1 MTEKKITNEQWHE
14 DEKIWWDKFGHYM
27 TFQWTL
33 TPELNETL
41 RSDIRDDYT
50 DFLHVPS
57 GSLLD
62 IGCGGGWLS
71 MYFAMK
77 GMNVHGVDLSQE
89 QINDANALKEKHLL
103 QNVSFECCDLV
114 QWDCQKFDQ
123 GFDSVFVSAF
133 LHHVPEDELQI
144 IFDKIASVL
153 KPGGAVYLYE
163 PLSEAV
169 PVKANTISRG
179 VDFFFKAVVYV
190 LSTLLP
196 KRLGLY
202 NEDYI
207 QIVGRGYQMC
217 SPHERPVELSVLKKC
232 CRDSFD
238 IIEVKGR
245 HLFSLG
251 FAMHSMGL
259 KKIPRAIYSKIAKI
273 LYFADKC
280 VFRLFRW
287 SDFSQPSRF
296 ILCSVKL
303 KRR

>member
-1 MTEKKITNEQWHE
+1 MTEKAITNEQWHE
-14 DEKIWWDKFGHYM
+14 DEKVWWNKYGHYM

-33 TPELNETL
+33 TPELNEAL
-41 RSDIRDDYT
+41 RSDMRDDYT
-50 DFLHVPS
+50 DFLHKPS

-71 MYFAMK
+71 MHFAMK

-89 QINDANALKEKHLL
+89 QINDANVLKEKHSL

-114 QWDCQKFDQ
+114 QWDCQKFEQ

-153 KPGGAVYLYE
+153 KPGGRVYLYE
-163 PLSEAV
+163 PLCESA
-169 PVKANTISRG
+169 PGQGSPISRG
-179 VDFFFKAVVYV
+179 VDFLYKAFVYV
-190 LSTLLP
+190 FSTLLP
-196 KRLGLY
+196 KHLGLY
-202 NEDYI
+202 NEEYI
-207 QIVGRGYQMC
+207 QNVERGYQMC
-217 SPHERPVELSVLKKC
+217 SPHERPVELDVLKKC

-259 KKIPRAIYSKIAKI
+259 KETARAIYSKIAVV
-273 LYFADKC
+273 LYWADKC

-287 SDFSQPSRF
+287 SDFSQPKRF